1 MMTDRESAVAEQ
13 IAFAAADTVLFFAPQ
28 PKELVA
34 LQRKKWLP
42 VIERVNGRGSNF
54 TPATGLD
61 VPVLDNRTRAYLK
74 RRLDALDDDS
84 FAAFCQASG
93 GLKSVIL
100 ALSVLDGDLTADQAF
115 DLAVLEELFQNRFWK
130 TDEDAVTAREN
141 RKRAVGDAFNRIK
154 GGKK

>member
-1 MMTDRESAVAEQ
+1 M
-13 IAFAAADTVLFFAPQ
+13 
-28 PKELVA
+28 
-34 LQRKKWLP
+34 
-42 VIERVNGRGSNF
+42 
-54 TPATGLD
+54 
-61 VPVLDNRTRAYLK
+61 K

-154 GGKK
+154 GEKK

>member
-54 TPATGLD
+54 TPATGLE

-100 ALSVLDGDLTADQAF
+100 ALSVLDGGSGVRSGGVGRVVSKPF
-115 DLAVLEELFQNRFWK
+115 LENGRGRRHRPRKSQTRRRRRF
-130 TDEDAVTAREN
+130 
-141 RKRAVGDAFNRIK
+141 
-154 GGKK
+154 